1 MTTALDYSTNVY
13 LAVSLTPTSIYHNTP
28 VQIAS
33 FPSVS
38 QVGNVGALA
47 DVLLLAVSKTDWASG
62 GENILKTLKE
72 DKENVM
78 RVDVQEAKRRVKKGG
93 EHEEL

>member
-38 QVGNVGALA
+38 QVGNVGALV
-47 DVLLLAVSKTDWASG
+47 DVLLLAVPKTDWASG
-62 GENILKTLKE
+62 GEDILKTLKE

-78 RVDVQEAKRRVKKGG
+78 RVDVQETKRRVKKGG